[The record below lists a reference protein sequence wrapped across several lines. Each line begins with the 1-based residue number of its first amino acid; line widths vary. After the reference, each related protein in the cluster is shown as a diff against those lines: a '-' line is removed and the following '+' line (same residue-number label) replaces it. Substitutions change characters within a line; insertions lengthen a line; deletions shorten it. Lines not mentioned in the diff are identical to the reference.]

1 LLRPMAKNRAR
12 ATQGNALSQ
21 HQAGVDTPCYIDAR
35 TRYDAAMKA
44 VGPWLGA
51 SQWGRLNGRS
61 LAEGCPAP
69 GSRCVNLSLQ
79 RALALGHRQSRSQS
93 LLNGQ

>member
-1 LLRPMAKNRAR
+1 MAKNRAR

-61 LAEGCPAP
+61 LAEGVL
-69 GSRCVNLSLQ
+69 R
-79 RALALGHRQSRSQS
+79 LALDASIYHYSELWLSATANPVARAC
-93 LLNGQ
+93 